1 MEATADIQM
10 QWREMGVALGISTTV
25 LDEISSLMPFDEL
38 RCLYEMLHHW
48 VLDIGATWGG
58 LVGAMRS
65 SNVKQIQMAS
75 DLESN
80 HYLGGKLYSIIV
92 FLSLIIMCHV
102 NLSHTV
108 YVEYLTMLLI

>member
-1 MEATADIQM
+1 MMEATADIQM

-25 LDEISSLMPFDEL
+25 LDDISSLKPFDEL

-65 SNVKQIQMAS
+65 SNVKQKDIAKH
-75 DLESN
+75 LELK
-80 HYLGGKLYSIIV
+80 HIHGGKQIFYNC
-92 FLSLIIMCHV
+92 FLSLVM
-102 NLSHTV
+102 
-108 YVEYLTMLLI
+108 